1 MSLKTISAY
10 VVFFGLKIVLKAS
23 IRSSGTL
30 TAPRCTSP
38 PNPVGTLSPVN
49 VLNTVVLPEPANP
62 TRPTFIED
70 LPVRRFSA
78 PVRSGGTTESFPAI
92 KATHWK
98 LTCRT
103 HIAPRRET
111 SRSARSHGHPIGSPH
126 VPVERMPA

>member
-1 MSLKTISAY
+1 MRSSAFRESPLLSAPCSPGMSLKTISAY

-70 LPVRRFSA
+70 LPVRRFLSPRSQWWYNRVIPGHQGYALEADVSNAHRAA
-78 PVRSGGTTESFPAI
+78 P
-92 KATHWK
+92 
-98 LTCRT
+98 
-103 HIAPRRET
+103 
-111 SRSARSHGHPIGSPH
+111 
-126 VPVERMPA
+126 